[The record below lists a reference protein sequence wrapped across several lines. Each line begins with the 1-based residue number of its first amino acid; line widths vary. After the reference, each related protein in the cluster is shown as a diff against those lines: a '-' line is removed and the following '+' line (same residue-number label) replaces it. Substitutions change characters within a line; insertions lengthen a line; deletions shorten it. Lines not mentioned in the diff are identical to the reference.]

1 MSKSEKESEKI
12 KEYTECGIRL
22 FQNGILFYK
31 EYFLYIILFTGFV
44 LSWFIFSEFWSNVI
58 DLLVV
63 NTIASKFDPEIP
75 FWCWSYYIILF
86 AFVMFYSAVVW
97 IERKSSKTRLLVSL
111 FIATIFTVCLYSN
124 DWTFKG
130 CYAYF
135 LYLPIFFEILLCL
148 KCARMISKSK
158 SAEKNDLGLKF
169 DKPLT
174 GKQGETG
181 ESGNVD
187 LYNRAEYIKSA
198 ANELK
203 NTFDSEIAFAVG
215 ISGKWGSGKTSFTN
229 ELKGQLDPK
238 MNSGID
244 IILEFKPWFC
254 KTSNDIIDDF
264 FKEYRRM
271 ISKYAPGLSSSIENY
286 SNSLKNI
293 EITTPFFRMPIKHL
307 RDEKS
312 GLKQYDEIRASLSNL
327 RLKVLVIIDDTDR
340 LNKDEIMEVL
350 RLVRNTANFPYTQF
364 IVTYDKEYVTK
375 TIGIGDDKKAE
386 EYLRKI
392 FNLEIN
398 LPTYEGQILC
408 DELRR
413 ALLEVLLKL
422 GLNLVDNHVEVI
434 THKYIDSPTYQI
446 TKDFL
451 PAGSIEGQSKAI
463 SNTYRDP
470 DTNSIGLLIPKILH
484 STRDIIRFSNSFKL
498 NLLAI
503 QKSEQIDHVDIV
515 EFIGLELIRYRYTNL
530 YYELRDNPLSLLYIN
545 NDTKTY
551 QIDNPQKTDP
561 KTTSN
566 KVSSKL
572 SEIIGGGDCE
582 LAEFL
587 LKNLFSAK
595 ETKNSQPISNISNY
609 LTYFAYR
616 IDNKNMSKAEFN
628 AIVFD
633 REKYPLDS
641 IEQLFKD
648 KNKRQLQERLT
659 DALIDSFHTE
669 TKATDWSDNYK
680 ELYEFIKS
688 IFEIFEYDELSNEI
702 VRAVI
707 EQYNPLQNF
716 QINIR
721 TVDSKQYKS
730 VLEFW
735 CYFSNRIQ
743 VEKNVPIFYSLLGR
757 NEFTADIQ
765 TILSK
770 TKNPVELSKCI
781 KTFIS
786 RNNKFVRKKEYSHI
800 NVVDLI
806 QIQLEQLINYI
817 ESKHS
822 INEEALEL
830 FNHAIASANTINSEE
845 LKTMISGQM
854 KMSVELYAESYLKD
868 IVKNNNINY
877 IGIGNNWGIIFNT
890 EEFDLF
896 VNDSRYSDFKGI
908 DKVRN
913 AWNVYKNN
921 DCEAFEPIR
930 NLSDNDFSLA
940 VKRLESLS
948 ALEMDLDRI
957 EYQIDNS
964 EIKTPNILLQLRK
977 EIENS
982 QNKLDD
988 INLYISK
995 REKLAMRINNLIGS
1009 IQ

>member
-1 MSKSEKESEKI
+1 MSNSERKSEKTDEDNK
-12 KEYTECGIRL
+12 CRNRL
-22 FQNGILFYK
+22 FQNGLLFYK
-31 EYFLYIILFTGFV
+31 EHFLLIIFLISFM
-44 LSWFIFSEFWSNVI
+44 LSWVIFSEFWSDVI

-63 NTIASKFDPEIP
+63 NTIASKFDPEKW
-75 FWCWSYYIILF
+75 FWCWSYGIILF

-130 CYAYF
+130 YYAYF
-135 LYLPIFFEILLCL
+135 LYLPIVFEIVLCL
-148 KCARMISKSK
+148 KCYTNKVRSKYAKDS
-158 SAEKNDLGLKF
+158 DLGLKF

-174 GKQGETG
+174 GKQGEKR
-181 ESGNVD
+181 ESGNID

-229 ELKGQLDPK
+229 ELKELLDPK
-238 MNSGID
+238 INSGID

-254 KTSNDIIDDF
+254 KTPNDIIDDF
-264 FKEYRRM
+264 FKEYRSR

-293 EITTPFFRMPIKHL
+293 EVTIPFFKMPIKYL

-312 GLKQYDEIRASLSNL
+312 GLNQYAEITAILSQ
-327 RLKVLVIIDDTDR
+327 LKLKTLIIIDDTDR

-364 IVTYDKEYVTK
+364 IVTYDKEYITK
-375 TIGIGDDKKAE
+375 TIGIGDDEKSE

-398 LPTYEGQILC
+398 LPSYEGQILC

-422 GLNLVDNHVEVI
+422 GLSLVDSHLEVI
-434 THKYIDSPTYQI
+434 THNYIDSPTYQRQI
-446 TKDFL
+446 TL
-451 PAGSIEGQSKAI
+451 PLPETTNQQLNNIVHSF
-463 SNTYRDP
+463 RDT
-470 DTNSIGLLIPKILH
+470 DTDNIGFLIPKILH

-498 NLLAI
+498 NLFAI
-503 QKSEQIDHVDIV
+503 KESKQIDEIDIV

-572 SEIIGGGDCE
+572 SEIIRGGDCE

-595 ETKNSQPISNISNY
+595 ETKNRQPISNISNY

-628 AIVFD
+628 AMVIE

-659 DALIDSFHTE
+659 DALIDSFRTE
-669 TKATDWSDNYK
+669 TKATDWSDNYSQ
-680 ELYEFIKS
+680 LYKFTMS
-688 IFEIFEYDELSNEI
+688 IYEIIEDAELSNEI

-707 EQYNPLQNF
+707 EQYNPLRNF

-721 TVDSKQYKS
+721 SIDSAQYKA

-735 CYFSNRIQ
+735 CYFSNIIS
-743 VEKNVPIFYSLLGR
+743 EKNNFEILYSLLGGS
-757 NEFTADIQ
+757 EFTADIQ
-765 TILSK
+765 AILSK
-770 TKNPVELSKCI
+770 TKKPFALSKSI
-781 KTFIS
+781 KAFVS
-786 RNNKFVRKKEYSHI
+786 RMDEFENKGNYSHI
-800 NVVDLI
+800 KVVDLI
-806 QIQLEQLINYI
+806 QIQLEQLKNYI
-817 ESKHS
+817 ESKHN

-830 FNHAIASANTINSEE
+830 FDYAITSTYFIKNEV
-845 LKTMISGQM
+845 LKTKISEQM
-854 KMSVELYAESYLKD
+854 KMYVELYVESYLKD
-868 IVKNNNINY
+868 IVKKNSIDE
-877 IGIGNNWGIIFNT
+877 IGIGNNWVNIFGI

-896 VNDSRYSDFKGI
+896 VYDSKKSDFEGI
-908 DKVRN
+908 DKIRN
-913 AWNVYKNN
+913 VWKIYKNN
-921 DCEAFEPIR
+921 DYKPFRPVE
-930 NLSDNDFSLA
+930 NLSDNDFSLT
-940 VKRLESLS
+940 VKKLESLS
-948 ALEMDLDRI
+948 MLEARVSRTESKLSSSKMKTSI
-957 EYQIDNS
+957 IPN
-964 EIKTPNILLQLRK
+964 EIKQ
-977 EIENS
+977 EIN
-982 QNKLDD
+982 
-988 INLYISK
+988 
-995 REKLAMRINNLIGS
+995 RINNEFDS
-1009 IQ
+1009 IDLYIIKRGNLAKRIDNLAR